1 MYKMREST
9 IEKAVNKYAR
19 SLGWLAY
26 KFTSPSNRGVPDA
39 LYIKDG
45 LTIYVEFKAPG
56 KQLRPL
62 QAEVIKRFRANGAIV
77 HVIDS
82 IEQGKEVFN
91 AN

>member
-1 MYKMREST
+1 MREST

-26 KFTSPSNRGVPDA
+26 KFTSPSNRGVPDS

-45 LTIYVEFKAPG
+45 LTQYIEFKAPC

-62 QAEVIKRFRANGAIV
+62 QVEIVKRFKAHGAIV
-77 HVIDS
+77 HVVDS
-82 IEQGKEVFN
+82 IEQGKGIFD
-91 AN
+91 A

>member
-1 MYKMREST
+1 MREST

-26 KFTSPSNRGVPDA
+26 KFTSPSNRGVPDM
-39 LYIKDG
+39 
-45 LTIYVEFKAPG
+45 IYFREGVVLLIEFKAPG
-56 KQLRPL
+56 EQLRPL

-91 AN
+91 SY